1 MKLKKMVSLVL
12 TGVMAIGLLGGCG
25 MGGGG
30 ASESQLQTSQGTGE
44 EKAQSSQAEGAGL
57 SEDEQVTLHLFG
69 PGLLSTVGENGS
81 MDLISGLELPGYK
94 VVVDRWNELHPNV
107 KLVIEAQPWDNWQA
121 AIQTA
126 VLSGDVDIIMHGASL
141 ADLDEPLDP
150 YLEKEPELLDKVY
163 TVAQRRTDATGDMSV
178 MTTTGMSY
186 VMNPMMCI
194 LDKQIFDHYGLE
206 LPDASWT
213 WEDLVELGKKMTGTD
228 PVTGTPTWGIRMTQ
242 TDSVGNRYFNYQLI
256 ASAYDAKA
264 FFYGK
269 TLQEC
274 SADLTGEKTTRVFQ
288 TIQDISECLSPD
300 VREGINVSKTI
311 TDENAFA
318 IQWEQDPFTRYNE
331 IKACGGEERFVLMTM
346 PAIEEGD
353 LKGKPSLFM
362 GDHNMS
368 ICNTS
373 KNKEWAWEF
382 LKFMVTDEVVTEWV
396 IGCMQLPNNREGME
410 RVKERMGENFSA
422 PMVQALEQSPVG
434 FSNSTNDYFNNVSF
448 GSVTADTGNAIGEI
462 LMGNMKPEEA
472 GPYIQK
478 NIDEYLQSKK

>member
-1 MKLKKMVSLVL
+1 MKCRKMVSLL
-12 TGVMAIGLLGGCG
+12 MAGVIASGMLAGCG
-25 MGGGG
+25 SGSGSG
-30 ASESQLQTSQGTGE
+30 ADSQTQAPAGTAQGESG
-44 EKAQSSQAEGAGL
+44 SQATAE
-57 SEDEQVTLHLFG
+57 EEVTLHLFG

-81 MDLISGLELPGYK
+81 IDLISGLEMPGYQ
-94 VVVDRWNELHPNV
+94 VIVDRWNELHPNV

-150 YLEKEPELLDKVY
+150 YLEKEPELLEQIY

-178 MTTTGMSY
+178 MTSTGMSY
-186 VMNPMMCI
+186 AMNPMMCI

-213 WEDLVELGKKMTGTD
+213 WADLVELGKKMTGTD
-228 PVTGTPTWGIRMTQ
+228 PVTGEQTWGIRMTQ
-242 TDSVGNRYFNYQLI
+242 TDSVGNRYFNYQMI

-288 TIQDISECLSPD
+288 TIADIAECLSPD
-300 VREGINVSKTI
+300 VREEINVSKTI
-311 TDENAFA
+311 SAENQFA
-318 IQWEQDPFTRYNE
+318 IQWEQDPFNRYNE
-331 IKACGGEERFVLMTM
+331 IKACGGEDRFVLMTM
-346 PAIEEGD
+346 PVIEEGD
-353 LKGKPSLFM
+353 LKGSPSLFM

-382 LKFMVTDEVVTEWV
+382 LKFMVTDEVVTDWV
-396 IGCMQLPNNREGME
+396 TGCMQLPNNREGMD
-410 RVKERMGENFSA
+410 RVKNQMGEKFSA
-422 PMVQALEQSPVG
+422 PMVTALEKSPVG

-462 LMGNMKPEEA
+462 LMGNMKAEEA